1 MLFIDTHTHIDGEEF
16 RDDLEQVIQRAK
28 ESGAECLLV
37 PGINMESVDTISEV
51 CRRYPRYCHGMIG
64 LHPEDVK
71 ADYAEVIGEMKKRM
85 GQLTCKPVAIGEVGL
100 DFYWSR
106 EYEQEQLDAFER

>member
-1 MLFIDTHTHIDGEEF
+1 M
-16 RDDLEQVIQRAK
+16 EQVIQRAK

-64 LHPEDVK
+64 LHPADVK
-71 ADYAEVIGEMKKRM
+71 ADYIGFEVENLFVIGY
-85 GQLTCKPVAIGEVGL
+85 GL
-100 DFYWSR
+100 DYDQKYRNLPYISYL
-106 EYEQEQLDAFER
+106 EG